1 MNCSG
6 HLGQLGQLAKPLG
19 HHLTHLRLRL
29 GWAVRMLRRG
39 RGLKDSPALIRQA
52 RLRTCLYGGGRG
64 LSKMPTSSSTKV
76 GLPRPLGWA
85 GPRWICSGAIPKR
98 PSRES
103 LSKDCCGF

>member
-39 RGLKDSPALIRQA
+39 RGLKDSPDLILLV
-52 RLRTCLYGGGRG
+52 RLGMCPYGGGRG
-64 LSKMPTSSSTKV
+64 
-76 GLPRPLGWA
+76 
-85 GPRWICSGAIPKR
+85 
-98 PSRES
+98 
-103 LSKDCCGF
+103 